1 MEGGEINEVT
11 PPKRR
16 KGEGPGPPGGGK
28 VRTQRGV
35 TGSEFRAPEPS
46 SAGLKPGARPPC
58 PWGPAAPE
66 EGAGKGMW
74 EAGRRGGHHR
84 LDLHPSPMLYWQKR
98 RGGKAGRPM
107 WTPLFS
113 LLFKQGQLAAGRG
126 TLRLVAGGWGDCFLE
141 VDVGHVI

>member
-1 MEGGEINEVT
+1 MKL

-16 KGEGPGPPGGGK
+16 KGEGLGPP
-28 VRTQRGV
+28 RRGQGPY
-35 TGSEFRAPEPS
+35 TARDHRFRIQGPEPS

-58 PWGPAAPE
+58 PWGQAAPE

-84 LDLHPSPMLYWQKR
+84 LDFHPSPMLYWQKR
-98 RGGKAGRPM
+98 RGGKAGHPM

-113 LLFKQGQLAAGRG
+113 LLFKQGQLAAERG
-126 TLRLVAGGWGDCFLE
+126 TLRLVAGG
-141 VDVGHVI
+141 